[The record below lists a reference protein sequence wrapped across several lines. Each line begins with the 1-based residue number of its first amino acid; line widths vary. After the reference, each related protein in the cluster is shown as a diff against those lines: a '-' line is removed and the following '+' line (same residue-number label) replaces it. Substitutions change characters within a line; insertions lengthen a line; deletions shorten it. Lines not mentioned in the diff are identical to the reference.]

1 MRTSVDIS
9 FDMVDITA
17 KRDSTV
23 TATNIQSFTNPDALA
38 LDGVYATKAATME
51 ENYWKLDGTFE
62 VFPDK
67 PQWYTWGIWSS
78 ELSGEDGTFAVPVVL
93 TITFGEL
100 HSVNGIGFEFNPHDN
115 SYCSDM
121 TVIFYN
127 GDTAVNTM
135 ELTPDEWRY
144 SYDVNVDNF
153 NKIEITFKKM
163 NKPSRYLKLQSLIY
177 GKTIDFERADITKA
191 ILLEEIDPTSSELTV
206 NTFDFGI
213 YSENNDFNI
222 FDPSGIYTD
231 LRKKQQ
237 INVTGNINGT
247 TGGYGVFYIDSWKS
261 ASGKEL
267 QFNTV
272 DAVGIMDGT
281 TFLGGMYENKPI
293 EELIQEITKDAGFGY
308 MIDSALAGMTV
319 SGWLPAL
326 SHREALQQAAIAV
339 GGYIDPS
346 RSGAVRLRSQPDFE
360 NDPSYDLWMSRKQVG
375 TEISLKTLVTGVDVT
390 GHSYSLSQAD
400 ETIYQAALS
409 EGNYRVI
416 FNEPVSVTG
425 ISGGTISES
434 GVNYCLI
441 AVSSAGTVAIT
452 GKKYT
457 DNTNIASVRLENLP
471 PGEKENILTL
481 ENATL
486 IASEKARET
495 AERIFAYHQ
504 RRIEQSIGFVLN
516 GETVGG
522 IADVE
527 ISPDV
532 YRQALIERMEIDM
545 LEGYL
550 TKAVVTGE

>member
-9 FDMVDITA
+9 FDMTDITA
-17 KRDSTV
+17 KGDSTV
-23 TATNIQSFTNPDALA
+23 TVTDIQSFTNPDDLT
-38 LDGVYATKAATME
+38 LDGVYATKAATLE

-67 PQWYTWGIWSS
+67 PQWYTWGIWSAG
-78 ELSGEDGTFAVPVVL
+78 LSGTDGLFAAPIVL
-93 TITFGEL
+93 TITFNNP
-100 HSVNGIGFEFNPHDN
+100 HTINGIGFEFNPHDN

-127 GDTAVNTM
+127 GETVIHTL
-135 ELTPDEWRY
+135 ELMPDEWRY
-144 SYDVNVDNF
+144 SYDVDVENF
-153 NKIEITFKKM
+153 SKIEMTFRKM
-163 NKPSRYLKLQSLIY
+163 NKPGRYLKLQSIIY

-191 ILLEEIDPTSSELTV
+191 NLLEDIDPTSSELTV

-213 YSENNDFNI
+213 YSKNNDFNI

-308 MIDSALAGMTV
+308 MIDSDMAGITV
-319 SGWLPAL
+319 RGWLPAL

-339 GGYIDPS
+339 GGYIDTS

-375 TEISLKTLVTGVDVT
+375 TEVSLKTLVTGVDVT
-390 GHSYSLSQAD
+390 GHSYSLSSAE
-400 ETIYQAALS
+400 ETIYQASLS
-409 EGNYRVI
+409 EGSYRII
-416 FNEPVSVTG
+416 FGDPVSVTG
-425 ISGGTISES
+425 ITGGTILES
-434 GVNYCLI
+434 GVNYCSI
-441 AVSSAGTVAIT
+441 TVSTAGNVAIT

-457 DNTNIASVRLENLP
+457 DNTNIASVRLEDLP

-532 YRQALIERMEIDM
+532 YRQAVIERMEIDM
-545 LEGYL
+545 FGGYL